1 MLFRVSS
8 SRPRPPTPSKC
19 WSGSADYVAYTW
31 DVPTEDGP
39 EDLEGWG
46 KSGQPR
52 IRNKSTGRPGRP
64 SETTRPEPEPGVGE
78 RAAGTS
84 GNFKER
90 NAGSNRTVEL
100 WSAKKCRG
108 PCRKV
113 TTTSFVSEA
122 VPWDSRRRRRRALP
136 PPPPVI
142 IRSVPVFPFCRPS
155 QFKLESALTF
165 GSGFGPRFDRFP
177 SSGSGDRWS
186 PLRACGGPSVW
197 FRFRFSPRSVSGFR
211 LWVRVCPVWVAVC
224 FSFGRGTPQAD
235 VPRERAKHPQGSVN
249 ISRGDP

>member
-1 MLFRVSS
+1 MSS
-8 SRPRPPTPSKC
+8 SRPRPSTPSKC

-31 DVPTEDGP
+31 DVPTKDGP
-39 EDLEGWG
+39 ADLEGWG

-52 IRNKSTGRPGRP
+52 IRNKSTGRPGRT

-108 PCRKV
+108 PWRKV

-136 PPPPVI
+136 PPPPSSSGQFPCSRFVGLLSSSLSRPL
-142 IRSVPVFPFCRPS
+142 RSVPVSVLASIGSRFPGLGIDGRP
-155 QFKLESALTF
+155 FELAAALRF
-165 GSGFGPRFDRFP
+165 GSGFGSRLARFP
-177 SSGSGDRWS
+177 VSGCGSGCV
-186 PLRACGGPSVW
+186 L
-197 FRFRFSPRSVSGFR
+197 SG
-211 LWVRVCPVWVAVC
+211 
-224 FSFGRGTPQAD
+224 
-235 VPRERAKHPQGSVN
+235 
-249 ISRGDP
+249 